1 MKAGPT
7 SYSNQRKFVSKFY
20 SNFLCTEGMVSIQDC
35 LSIHDCLSIQEES
48 VFSRDFTKLRRI
60 NPRTRI
66 EK

>member
-20 SNFLCTEGMVSIQDC
+20 SNFLCTEGIVSIQ
-35 LSIHDCLSIQEES
+35 DCLSIQEES